1 MRLPSGKGAWA
12 ALNTADSCGFQ
23 VSEEDQ
29 RMDAHFSEYLGAIWA
44 MQETY
49 GERPEGLPTEF
60 HCEAEELAEAH
71 ANQQCLGV

>member
-1 MRLPSGKGAWA
+1 
-12 ALNTADSCGFQ
+12 
-23 VSEEDQ
+23 
-29 RMDAHFSEYLGAIWA
+29 MDAHFSEYLGAIWA

-49 GERPEGLPTEF
+49 GERPESLPTEF